1 MNYEALKNVNVWQVD
16 VRPFLATEKDP
27 AKFCFEKGI
36 VAIGW
41 SVPGKPLS
49 KEEYWEMGKGIY
61 AKDNQWVRAATP
73 FLFQMKENDLVWLK
87 DFEGFYYLGRIEG
100 EWHYRDEPEFLQV
113 GLPNARKC
121 KLFKV
126 GSDAPGSIEHGFRTG
141 SIVQKINDF
150 SAHLFSRISYNRLS
164 GEEFYTVEE
173 DFLEKTDV
181 FGLLTN
187 SELEDVVALFLQR
200 DGYYVIPSTFN
211 TEENYNFQMVHQ
223 STGEK
228 AFVRISSN
236 GMLDPNMFSDFPH
249 KVFLFSPVGY
259 RSLEAPLSHVVALK
273 KEDMENFFKTH
284 ENLMPYSIRVYL
296 EWKRAKQKIKMYKL
310 AGKV

>member
-61 AKDNQWVRAATP
+61 AKDNHWVRAATP

-87 DFEGFYYLGRIEG
+87 DFEGFYYLGRVEG
-100 EWHYRDEPEFLQV
+100 EWQYRDEPEFLQV

-126 GSDAPGSIEHGFRTG
+126 GSDAPGGIAHGFRTG
-141 SIVQKINDF
+141 GIVQKVNDF
-150 SAHLFSRISYNRLS
+150 PAHLFSRIAYNRLS
-164 GEEFYTVEE
+164 GEEFYAVEE
-173 DFLEKTDV
+173 DFMEKADV

-187 SELEDVVALFLQR
+187 SELEDLVALFLQR

-223 STGEK
+223 STGER
-228 AFVRISSN
+228 AFVRISPNSV
-236 GMLDPNMFSDFPH
+236 LDPNMFSRFPH
-249 KVFLFSPVGY
+249 KVFLFTPVGY
-259 RSLEAPLSHVVALK
+259 RSVDVPFSHVVALK
-273 KEDMENFFKTH
+273 KEDIENFFKTH
-284 ENLMPYSIRVYL
+284 ENLMPYSIRIFL
-296 EWKRAKQKIKMYKL
+296 DWKKTKTT
-310 AGKV
+310 AGSSM